1 MIAVLTGDIIN
12 SRKAKSHEEWHDVL
26 QHALTSVSI
35 KNRWEIFRGDSFQA
49 ELSQPE
55 KALKA
60 AIYTKACIKT
70 IKGLD
75 VRIAIGIGSKDY
87 VSTKVSESYGDA
99 YLFSGDKFEDLKK
112 DKQNLSIKTGDEIF
126 DENFN
131 LFFKLALIIMDD
143 WTQNSAILIKTLFEN
158 ENLSQKELGNLLNIS
173 QSSISERYNRA
184 HASEIIAL
192 DNLFAK
198 RIGTLKKSS

>member
-12 SRKAKSHEEWHDVL
+12 SRKAKSPKEWHDL
-26 QHALTSVSI
+26 LRHALTDVSI

-60 AIYTKACIKT
+60 AIYIKACIKT

-87 VSTKVSESYGDA
+87 VSVKVSESYGDA
-99 YLFSGDKFEDLKK
+99 YLFSGDKFEDLKR
-112 DKQNLSIKTGDEIF
+112 DKQNLSLKTGDEIF
-126 DENFN
+126 DEDFN

-143 WTQNSAILIKTLFEN
+143 WTPNSAILIKTLFEN
-158 ENLSQKELGNLLNIS
+158 ESLSQKELGNLLGIS
-173 QSSISERYNRA
+173 QSSVSERYNRA
-184 HASEIIAL
+184 HLAEIIAL
-192 DNLFAK
+192 NNLFVK
-198 RIGTLKKSS
+198 RISTSKKSS